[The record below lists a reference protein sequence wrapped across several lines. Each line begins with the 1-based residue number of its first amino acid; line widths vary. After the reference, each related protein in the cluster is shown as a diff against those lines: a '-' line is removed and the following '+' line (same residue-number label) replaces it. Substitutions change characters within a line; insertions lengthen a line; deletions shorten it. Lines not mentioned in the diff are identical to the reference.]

1 MNKIKLTLLVL
12 LLLTGLALGID
23 GCNRT
28 KTKQAGSAE
37 KSESVNSTQSSTQ
50 DSSALSSQKD
60 NAKVINAGSVN
71 NNSQEKT
78 SLPKPSRDNPFLPI
92 PIENPQANKTPI
104 TQEVKEGKKGLL
116 NNQKEKPIREITI
129 RLIGIIG
136 KNKAFIDEEGTSKI
150 VSIGDIIAEMKVSE
164 IRDDEVILSKG
175 NTKYTLNTGG
185 QLKAKITVGN

>member
-1 MNKIKLTLLVL
+1 MKKTKLTLLVL

-28 KTKQAGSAE
+28 KTKQVGSTE

-50 DSSALSSQKD
+50 DSSELSSQT
-60 NAKVINAGSVN
+60 NNTKVVNAGSVN
-71 NNSQEKT
+71 KNSQEKT
-78 SLPKPSRDNPFLPI
+78 SLPKSSRDNPFLPI
-92 PIENPQANKTPI
+92 PIQNPQANKMPI
-104 TQEVKEGKKGLL
+104 TQEIKEGKKGTLS
-116 NNQKEKPIREITI
+116 NQNEKPVREITI

-136 KNKAFIDEEGTSKI
+136 KNKAFIDEDGTSK
-150 VSIGDIIAEMKVSE
+150 VLSIGDTVAEMKVSE

-185 QLKAKITVGN
+185 QLKTTIAVKN

>member
-1 MNKIKLTLLVL
+1 MKKTKLTLLVL
-12 LLLTGLALGID
+12 LLLAGLALGID
-23 GCNRT
+23 GCNHT
-28 KTKQAGSAE
+28 KTKQADSAE

-50 DSSALSSQKD
+50 DSSALLSQKD

-92 PIENPQANKTPI
+92 PIENPQANKAPI
-104 TQEVKEGKKGLL
+104 TQETKEGKKELL
-116 NNQKEKPIREITI
+116 SNQKEKPVREITI

-136 KNKAFIDEEGTSKI
+136 KSKAFIDEDGTSKV

-164 IRDDEVILSKG
+164 IRDDEVILSKEK
-175 NTKYTLNTGG
+175 TKYTLNTGG
-185 QLKAKITVGN
+185 QLKITIIVGN